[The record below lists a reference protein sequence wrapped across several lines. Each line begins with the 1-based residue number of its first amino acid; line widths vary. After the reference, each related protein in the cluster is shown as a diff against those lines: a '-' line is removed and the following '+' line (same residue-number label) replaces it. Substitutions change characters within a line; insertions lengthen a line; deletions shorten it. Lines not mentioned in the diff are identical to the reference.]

1 MSSSD
6 SLLECIEHETG
17 SEPSHSII
25 WLHGLGADGNDF
37 VPIVP
42 QLVHASWPALRF
54 VFPNAPVQAITIN
67 GGMRMRAWYDI
78 KGLDIADKQD
88 AEGILA
94 SARQVEALIAREN
107 ERGVATENIL
117 LAGFSQG
124 GAIALHTSL
133 RHRQRLAGLVVLSS
147 YLPLSDRLAAE
158 RSPANADVPIFWGH
172 GSVDPVV
179 PLILGERSRNTLR
192 ELGYSVDWHTW
203 PMAHQVC
210 MEEIDALRTWLNPIL
225 TADPA
230 HASGSPENAGTRQ

>member
-1 MSSSD
+1 MSRSD

-17 SEPSHSII
+17 SAPTHSII

-42 QLVHASWPALRF
+42 QLVAASWPALRF

-88 AEGILA
+88 ADGILA
-94 SARQVEALIAREN
+94 SARHVEALIAREN

-124 GAIALHTSL
+124 GAIALHTGL
-133 RHRQRLAGLVVLSS
+133 RHAQRLAGLVVLSS

-158 RSPANADVPIFWGH
+158 RSPANA
-172 GSVDPVV
+172 GSAH
-179 PLILGERSRNTLR
+179 LLG
-192 ELGYSVDWHTW
+192 
-203 PMAHQVC
+203 P
-210 MEEIDALRTWLNPIL
+210 
-225 TADPA
+225 
-230 HASGSPENAGTRQ
+230 RQR